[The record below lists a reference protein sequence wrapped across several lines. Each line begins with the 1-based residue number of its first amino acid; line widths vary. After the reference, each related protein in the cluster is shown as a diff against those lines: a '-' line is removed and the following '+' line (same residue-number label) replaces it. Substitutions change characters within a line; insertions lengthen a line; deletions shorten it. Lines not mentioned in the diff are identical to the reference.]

1 MIASV
6 PLILSVLAAP
16 SGPELKIDHAPLAC
30 VLKDRFPLVEAV
42 IEPSANVA
50 KAQVYFKAPI
60 AETFHYVPMTLTL
73 NRFQAKLPR
82 PKDKAGSV
90 VYYIQATD
98 AAGAVQRTPE
108 ISAQI
113 VKRRDACPEGG
124 AIAAEGPEGDIRI
137 YSTTPSPRKPS
148 EYAGVAAVTTT
159 QQAAAE
165 TAAAAALTSP
175 ASPGDPAPPAP
186 APPGATSAPSGT
198 PSGTPPPPS
207 TAPVDDEFEYLIG
220 PNDILKVAVFGYDDL
235 TQVLLIQPDGTF
247 MYPLI
252 GRVKASD
259 MTIKELE
266 RKLIVLLGKGYI
278 RNPQVTVT
286 VQEARSRSLYV
297 LGDVARAGRYSLVE
311 AKTVLDLAARAGI
324 SNHADIM
331 IVRPKGNVQGPVVVP
346 AEPGQTGPT
355 ADPKLADTIRV
366 SMRDIQAG
374 DLSQNLSLRPNDTI
388 FVVPGRRVYVMGE
401 VRNPGAFAPPVGG
414 TVQQMILQAGGFTD
428 RASKGSVRISRE
440 VEGKKKEFKAKSEDL
455 VLPGDIIT
463 VKAKLF

>member
-6 PLILSVLAAP
+6 PLILAVLAPA
-16 SGPELKIDHAPLAC
+16 SAPELKIDHAPLAC
-30 VLKDRFPLVEAV
+30 VLKDRFPLVEAL

-50 KAQVYFKAPI
+50 KAQVYFRAAN
-60 AETFHYVPMTLTL
+60 AEAFHYVPMTLTL

-90 VYYIQATD
+90 VYYIQASD
-98 AAGAVQRTPE
+98 AAGGVQRTPE

-124 AIAAEGPEGDIRI
+124 AMAAEGPEGDIRV

-148 EYAGVAAVTTT
+148 EFAGIAALTTT

-165 TAAAAALTSP
+165 TAAAAALASP
-175 ASPGDPAPPAP
+175 APPAPPAP
-186 APPGATSAPSGT
+186 APSAATPAET
-198 PSGTPPPPS
+198 PTPHS

-266 RKLIVLLGKGYI
+266 RKLIVLLGKSYI

-346 AEPGQTGPT
+346 AEAGQAGPT

>member
-42 IEPSANVA
+42 IEPSANVS

-73 NRFQAKLPR
+73 NRFQAKLPK
-82 PKDKAGSV
+82 PKEKAGSI
-90 VYYIQATD
+90 VYYVQATD

-137 YSTTPSPRKPS
+137 YSTTPSPRKPNEFS
-148 EYAGVAAVTTT
+148 GIAAVTTL
-159 QQAAAE
+159 QQLAAAE
-165 TAAAAALTSP
+165 AAAAAAAQPSP
-175 ASPGDPAPPAP
+175 T
-186 APPGATSAPSGT
+186 PPGETPAAPS
-198 PSGTPPPPS
+198 PSGATAVESQQPPN

-324 SNHADIM
+324 SNTADIM

-346 AEPGQTGPT
+346 AEPGQAGPT

-388 FVVPGRRVYVMGE
+388 FVVPGQRVYVMGE

-440 VEGKKKEFKAKSEDL
+440 VEGKKKEFKAQSEDL